1 MTLLRRLK
9 DLEKAI
15 KFRHPR
21 MIVVK
26 IATDAATGK
35 HTADGEA
42 ALAALKQQ
50 HAVTD
55 DDLLVVIADY
65 SDGGEQSQLVS
76 ITQQ

>member
-1 MTLLRRLK
+1 MTLLRHLE
-9 DLEKAI
+9 DLEKA

-26 IATDAATGK
+26 IATDAA
-35 HTADGEA
+35 DGEA
-42 ALAALKQQ
+42 ALAALKQR